1 MSSIPGFDEDAYF
14 GDDADTLTRPL
25 TIEEAQAAAEYD
37 ERCRVL
43 ASTQA
48 PLDGCE
54 DEPLVDLI
62 VAAVKADAEAM
73 KDAIQMQEAA

>member
-14 GDDADTLTRPL
+14 GDDADMLTRPL
-25 TIEEAQAAAEYD
+25 TIKEAQAAEKYD
-37 ERCRVL
+37 EWCRVL

-54 DEPLVDLI
+54 DEPLVNLI